1 MPANEP
7 MARLQAALGKL
18 PGVGKR
24 SAERMTMALVREGTG
39 LLRSLIVALQDVEA
53 QVRLCSLCGGL
64 TLKDQDPCALCRDP
78 RREAQLLCVVE
89 GPSDILLIER
99 AGAFRGRYHAL
110 LGRISPMQGEGI
122 PDRRVEALVR
132 RIEKEGVREVILA
145 LDTDVESDATASY
158 LAEVLGRQSVKVTRL
173 ALGIPAGSAIAY
185 SDPVTLARALQ
196 GRAPLRHGET

>member
-1 MPANEP
+1 MPTNEP

-24 SAERMTMALVREGTG
+24 SAERMAMALVRDGTG
-39 LLRSLIVALQDVEA
+39 LLRSLISALQDVEA
-53 QVRLCSLCGGL
+53 HLQLCSLCGGL

-89 GPSDILLIER
+89 GPADILLIER

-132 RIEKEGVREVILA
+132 RISHEGVREVILA
-145 LDTDVESDATASY
+145 LDTDVESEATASY
-158 LAEVLGRQSVKVTRL
+158 LAGVLGRQSVKVTRL

-196 GRAPLRHGET
+196 GRGPVPSASP

>member
-1 MPANEP
+1 MPTNEP
-7 MARLQAALGKL
+7 MARLQAALGQL

-24 SAERMTMALVREGTG
+24 SAERMAMALVCDGSE
-39 LLRSLIVALQDVEA
+39 LLHSLIAALQEVEA
-53 QVRLCSLCGGL
+53 HMRLCSLCGGL

-78 RREAQLLCVVE
+78 RREARLLCVVE

-99 AGAFRGRYHAL
+99 TGAFRGRYHAL

-145 LDTDVESDATASY
+145 LDTDVESEATASY
-158 LAEVLGRQSVKVTRL
+158 LAEVLGQRPVKVTRL
-173 ALGIPAGSAIAY
+173 AFGIPAGSAIAY
-185 SDPVTLARALQ
+185 SDPITLARALQ
-196 GRAPLRHGET
+196 GRGPLPSSAP